1 MKWKNKRKSHHSTS
15 NTDSDSE
22 DDNSFKNV
30 QIQDNHI
37 YFYGDVN
44 PENAMALVM
53 SINKFN
59 YEKKK
64 YDELFLHIQS
74 DGGTI
79 SDAFAIIG
87 SILSSQIPI
96 NTIVEGSAS
105 SAATLISVV
114 GDHRSINQHAIMLI
128 HQPRG
133 GMFGKKSEMDD
144 EIKNIDQVEK
154 KCKSLYKKYTNLT
167 DKQLKSIFHHDIE
180 WSSKQCLQYGLVDKI
195 NKPRK
200 RRRLNS

>member
-1 MKWKNKRKSHHSTS
+1 MNWGKKKKSKPSC
-15 NTDSDSE
+15 DSDSE
-22 DDNSFKNV
+22 DESLFKNV

-37 YFYGDVN
+37 YFYGDVDR
-44 PENAMALVM
+44 ENAMSLVM
-53 SINKFN
+53 AINKFN

-64 YDELFLHIQS
+64 YDEIFLHIQS
-74 DGGTI
+74 DGGTVA
-79 SDAFAIIG
+79 DAFAIIG
-87 SILSSQIPI
+87 SILSSRIPI

-114 GDHRSINQHAIMLI
+114 GDHRSMNQHAVMLI

-144 EIKNIDQVEK
+144 EIKNLDLVEK

-167 DKQLKSIFHHDIE
+167 DKQLKSIFNHDIE

-200 RRRLNS
+200 RKRLNS